1 MNPVIRR
8 EFIGILRSPR
18 AFGMLAWL
26 TLVFSVAVLMRWPSD
41 ASVDLSGLQ
50 SLQVF
55 RIFGYG
61 LMTGVVF
68 LVPAFPA
75 TSLVNEKN
83 SGTLALLLN
92 SPMNGASIYLGKISG
107 VLLFSV
113 LVLLCSLPASAA
125 CYAMGGIGGDK

>member
-18 AFGMLAWL
+18 AFGMLACL
-26 TLVFSVAVLMRWPSD
+26 TLVFSLAVLMRWPSD

-61 LMTGVVF
+61 LTYF
-68 LVPAFPA
+68 LVHDIFIHQRFKWFRNA
-75 TSLVNEKN
+75 N
-83 SGTLALLLN
+83 SRYGKAVRR
-92 SPMNGASIYLGKISG
+92 AHKIHHKHLGKEDG
-107 VLLFSV
+107 ECFGMLFFP
-113 LVLLCSLPASAA
+113 LKYLNC
-125 CYAMGGIGGDK
+125 